1 MIDKLNAIKK
11 LRKTRKLLAEEELNK
26 LEKEYNIKSKDEN
39 IVLKIKKTKT
49 KIDQLEKDLKD
60 LKILEKKFKE
70 D

>member
-60 LKILEKKFKE
+60 LEILEKKFKE

>member
-11 LRKTRKLLAEEELNK
+11 LRKTRKLLAEEELDK
-26 LEKEYNIKSKDEN
+26 LEKEYNTKSKDEN

-49 KIDQLEKDLKD
+49 KIDQLKKDLKD
-60 LKILEKKFKE
+60 LEILEKKFKE

>member
-39 IVLKIKKTKT
+39 IV
-49 KIDQLEKDLKD
+49 
-60 LKILEKKFKE
+60 
-70 D
+70 